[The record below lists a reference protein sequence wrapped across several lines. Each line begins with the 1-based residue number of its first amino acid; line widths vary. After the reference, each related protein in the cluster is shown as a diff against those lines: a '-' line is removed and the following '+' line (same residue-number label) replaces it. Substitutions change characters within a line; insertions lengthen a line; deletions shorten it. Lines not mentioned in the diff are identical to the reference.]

1 VIEKLLDKS
10 IRKSL
15 PEKSLV
21 DWVQSFKQ
29 YLKKFIFHRDL
40 QATIQ
45 NRVKELNSVVT
56 IQIGAEATLRAWVS
70 DCVFAPSG

>member
-1 VIEKLLDKS
+1 MIEKLLDKS

-29 YLKKFIFHRDL
+29 YLKKFIFNRDL